1 VTATVPVPVPLV
13 AFCWNRIGVNGDRSC
28 PELPKVTHCRNCP
41 VFATGGNLLFDRPP
55 PAGYADEWADRIAR
69 PDAPPAGRTVPVV
82 LFRVAGEWLALDVA
96 FAVEAAP
103 VPVVRR
109 VPHQRDR
116 VLAGLVNIRGELLPA
131 VSLRDLLGAGDGDP
145 ATADPAKRRLLVAE
159 RDGVRWAFVA
169 DEVFDVRHLPEADL
183 GAVPGTVK
191 AGATFTRGVFRWD
204 DRAVGYLDPD
214 RLFGALKRSFR

>member
-69 PDAPPAGRTVPVV
+69 PDAPPAGRT
-82 LFRVAGEWLALDVA
+82 
-96 FAVEAAP
+96 VEAAP